1 SALDTL
7 SRSVDEGLQVIV
19 VSSNQAR
26 LRDIKEQVGGLKQ
39 TIDQLVSI
47 NQKVDD
53 ALKPLNKVSDDVSAT
68 IENLLQKTIDDTL
81 R

>member
-1 SALDTL
+1 DTL
-7 SRSVDEGLQVIV
+7 SRSVDEGLQVFV
-19 VSSNQAR
+19 VSSNLDR

-39 TIDQLVSI
+39 PFDQLVSI

-53 ALKPLNKVSDDVSAT
+53 ALKPLIMVSDDVSAT
-68 IENLLQKTIDDTL
+68 FENMLQKTIDDTL